1 MFGLFGKMQ
10 QWNNDPNQ
18 HRLVQLFIKYGE
30 GSVCAAE
37 LTKFVLY
44 RDWSANETRQ
54 RILHALSIVKIAA
67 TPYVYQRAKEMGHT
81 LHDVACRLVLEDG
94 SSVSAPFSA

>member
-1 MFGLFGKMQ
+1 MFGLFGKIH
-10 QWNNDPNQ
+10 QWNIDPDQ
-18 HRLVQLFIKYGE
+18 QRLAQLFIKYGE

-44 RDWSANETRQ
+44 QDWSAKETRQ

-81 LHDVACRLVLEDG
+81 LYDVACRLVLEDG
-94 SSVSAPFSA
+94 SAVSLPLSA